1 MKGVNSAKAWANGI
15 EFTSEVDVLENL
27 VASLTYTY
35 TNSLVLKTRH
45 PIPREPA
52 HRWSIGLTWEP
63 VKRLSLFSQVHVV
76 TQQWEASDA
85 LGAGLYNSG
94 HTRVDV
100 GGTYRLLNR
109 YAFIQSVDLT
119 ARIQNLLNEG
129 YAEVRGFPALGISG
143 LAGLRV
149 AF

>member
-1 MKGVNSAKAWANGI
+1 MPP
-15 EFTSEVDVLENL
+15 TS
-27 VASLTYTY
+27 
-35 TNSLVLKTRH
+35 TRVW
-45 PIPREPA
+45 PLYVT
-52 HRWSIGLTWEP
+52 LTWEP
-63 VKRLSLFSQVHVV
+63 TTRSSLFGQVHIVDRQFEPIGEV
-76 TQQWEASDA
+76 
-85 LGAGLYNSG
+85 YNSG

-119 ARIQNLLNEG
+119 ARIQNLLNEE
-129 YAEVRGFPALGISG
+129 YAEVRGFPALGING

>member
-1 MKGVNSAKAWANGI
+1 MGANR
-15 EFTSEVDVLENL
+15 T
-27 VASLTYTY
+27 
-35 TNSLVLKTRH
+35 
-45 PIPREPA
+45 
-52 HRWSIGLTWEP
+52 
-63 VKRLSLFSQVHVV
+63 
-76 TQQWEASDA
+76 
-85 LGAGLYNSG
+85 LGAGVYNSG
-94 HTRVDV
+94 HTRVDI

-129 YAEVRGFPALGISG
+129 YAEVRGFPTLGING